1 MTTFDRAFRT
11 VKPTPTEPPLTPQLP
26 GFVKPNLTEPPPL
39 KVVKPID
46 FDDLLRKALDNVD
59 YLMISAERLY
69 REARA
74 VKVKLELMK
83 SVRSIGKG

>member
-1 MTTFDRAFRT
+1 MTNDPREDRDT
-11 VKPTPTEPPLTPQLP
+11 TYDVK
-26 GFVKPNLTEPPPL
+26 PPL
-39 KVVKPID
+39 KVVKPVD

-83 SVRSIGKG
+83 SVRSIEKG